1 MRNLNYVGLCLAFML
16 LAACSA
22 LPATTSNVIKENT
35 WFPIGKILNNDSFE
49 ILLGDHIEQ
58 VTFLSLDVTDI
69 NDEVFG
75 MDIHQY
81 ISDQLNASEQVM
93 LSFDTEMRKENGQ
106 LQAIVQLQDGTI
118 LNEKLLELG
127 YAKLLIVEPN
137 IKMENVYKQ
146 IEQQDKGNHT
156 GVWINAEETSNEDV
170 TIKETRYT
178 GISLAI
184 IKREQKAVISNHTL
198 TEIDLSHWK
207 LLSVTGNQTY
217 IFEELILEPGE
228 KITIYA
234 TENQAS
240 KDHMTYYWGSD
251 NVWDLT
257 QKESAELY
265 NTKNELIA
273 EWEE

>member
-1 MRNLNYVGLCLAFML
+1 MKNLKYVGLCLVFML
-16 LAACSA
+16 LVACSA

-49 ILLGDHIEQ
+49 IVLGDHIEQ

-75 MDIHQY
+75 MEIHQY
-81 ISDQLNASEQVM
+81 ISDQLLASQQVM
-93 LSFDTEMRKENGQ
+93 LSFDKEMRKENGQ
-106 LQAIVQLQDGTI
+106 LQAIVQLQNGTI

-146 IEQQDKGNHT
+146 IEQQAKGNHT
-156 GVWINAEETSNEDV
+156 GVWINTEETSNEDV
-170 TIKETRYT
+170 TLKETRYT
-178 GISLAI
+178 GISLSI
-184 IKREQKAVISNHTL
+184 NKREQEAIISNHTS

-217 IFEELILEPGE
+217 IFEEFILEPGK

-234 TENQAS
+234 TEKKES
-240 KDHMTYYWGSD
+240 KDLYSYYWGSE
-251 NVWDLT
+251 NVWDVT

-273 EWEE
+273 DWEE